1 MRLQKNL
8 TLQVLLVL
16 EVLDNFDQDIVEADD
31 NSEEIFECDGVRVWV
46 HVQVSPLLAV
56 HENLYNMAVHVDRY
70 NMAAL

>member
-1 MRLQKNL
+1 MLG
-8 TLQVLLVL
+8 
-16 EVLDNFDQDIVEADD
+16 NFDQDIVEADD
-31 NSEEIFECDGVRVWV
+31 NYEELVVCDRVQV